1 MTPRSTADLNAPME
15 TDAEFHISDDVII
28 ARNPSAEFTVGAF
41 LSLFMA
47 MAMMSALVCALLG

>member
-1 MTPRSTADLNAPME
+1 ME